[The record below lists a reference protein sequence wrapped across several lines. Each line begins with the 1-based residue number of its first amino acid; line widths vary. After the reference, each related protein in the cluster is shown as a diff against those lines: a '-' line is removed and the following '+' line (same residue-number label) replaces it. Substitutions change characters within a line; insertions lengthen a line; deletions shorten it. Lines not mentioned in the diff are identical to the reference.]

1 MEEKKG
7 ANPKIIVAVQ
17 MTSIGVILIILGLTV
32 FVLSMLTMAGAA
44 PTDNAWMPYMKIC
57 SVISNGG
64 ITILGVAFAIGGAAR
79 FKRAKKQE

>member
-7 ANPKIIVAVQ
+7 ADPKIIVAVQ

-44 PTDNAWMPYMKIC
+44 PTDNPWTPYIKIC